1 MLPESYSLVLCF
13 FVVALLYASV
23 GHGGASGYLAVMSL
37 FAVEAM
43 VLRPTA
49 LTLNIVVSTLGTI
62 AFIRAGYFRSRLFWP
77 LALCAI
83 PCAYLGGSVELNEF
97 LFRKLLGVALVIA
110 FLRLVLPNKR
120 SLETHQPPLW
130 HLVLAGCCMGLASG
144 LIGVGGGIFL
154 TPLAIFLR
162 WATPKEAAAISAP
175 FIWVNSIAGLL
186 GLQPSMSDLHPD
198 ISWLIGS
205 VVVAGLIGVYW
216 GSVRAGGQQIR
227 RVLAVVLALAA
238 VKLLLT

>member
-1 MLPESYSLVLCF
+1 MFPESYSLVLCF

-37 FAVEAM
+37 CAVEAT

-49 LTLNIVVSTLGTI
+49 LTLNVVVSTLGTI
-62 AFIRAGYFRSRLFWP
+62 AFLRAGYFRSRLFWP

-83 PCAYLGGSVELNEF
+83 PCAYIGGSVELNEF
-97 LFRKLLGVALVIA
+97 VFRKLLG
-110 FLRLVLPNKR
+110 LVLVVAFVRLLVPAR
-120 SLETHQPPLW
+120 PSTVSPSPCLW
-130 HLVLAGCCMGLASG
+130 HLLIAGALMGLASG

-162 WATPKEAAAISAP
+162 WASPKEAAALSAP

-186 GLQPSMSDLHPD
+186 GLQPSFKDLHPD
-198 ISWLIGS
+198 MGWLIAA

-216 GSVRAGGQQIR
+216 GSVLARGQQIR